1 MSREARD
8 APQFYLT
15 APTACPYLSGQ
26 QERKIFTH
34 LVGKR
39 AAALNDLLTQT
50 GFRRSQ
56 TIAYRPAC
64 ESCRACVSVR
74 VLVDDFRPSASQRR
88 TMRMNADLL
97 GQFVSPKPT
106 NEHYALFRAYL
117 DARHPEGGMADMSS
131 LDFAMMVEDTH
142 IDTVLTEYRP
152 RSGTGERS
160 SGPLLAVCLT
170 DRLADGLSLVYSFY
184 APEIAR
190 RSLRRLRHS
199 RPYREGAPARPAP
212 CLSRLLGRG
221 LEEDGLQGLLPA
233 PGAPG
238 PARLGA
244 SGAVGGRGRP
254 DFKSVMARSRSH
266 FAYKRRSSN
275 CAIHVAK
282 MSMVAVRL
290 APVRCRVPVEP
301 R

>member
-1 MSREARD
+1 VRD

-15 APTACPYLSGQ
+15 APSPCPYLPGQ

-39 AAALNDLLTQT
+39 AASLNDLLTQT

-74 VLVDDFRPSASQRR
+74 VLVDDFRPNKSQRR
-88 TMRMNADLL
+88 TLRANGDLV
-97 GQFVSPKPT
+97 GTPIPPKPT
-106 NEHYALFRAYL
+106 SDHFALFRAYL

-142 IDTVLTEYRP
+142 IDTQLIEYRAREP
-152 RSGTGERS
+152 DGRRP
-160 SGPLLAVCLT
+160 GPLHAVCLT

-184 APEIAR
+184 APHHPR
-190 RSLRRLRHS
+190 RSLGAFVILDHIAKARALGLPHVYLGYWVEGS
-199 RPYREGAPARPAP
+199 RKMGYKAAY
-212 CLSRLLGRG
+212 
-221 LEEDGLQGLLPA
+221 LPQE
-233 PGAPG
+233 
-238 PARLGA
+238 RLGLH
-244 SGAVGGRGRP
+244 GW
-254 DFKSVMARSRSH
+254 
-266 FAYKRRSSN
+266 N
-275 CAIHVAK
+275 
-282 MSMVAVRL
+282 
-290 APVRCRVPVEP
+290 RVE

>member
-1 MSREARD
+1 MTREVRD

-15 APTACPYLSGQ
+15 APSPCPYLPGQ

-39 AAALNDLLTQT
+39 AASLNDLLTQT

-74 VLVDDFRPSASQRR
+74 VLVSDFRPNTSQRR
-88 TMRMNADLL
+88 AARANGDLL
-97 GQFVSPKPT
+97 GAFTPPKPT
-106 NEHYALFRAYL
+106 NEHFSLFRAYL

-142 IDTVLTEYRP
+142 IDTHLVEYRV
-152 RSGTGERS
+152 RGQEGEQP
-160 SGPLLAVCLT
+160 GPLYAVCLT

-184 APEIAR
+184 APHHPR
-190 RSLRRLRHS
+190 RSLGAFVILDHIEKARALGLPHV
-199 RPYREGAPARPAP
+199 YLGYWVEGSKKMGYKSAY
-212 CLSRLLGRG
+212 
-221 LEEDGLQGLLPA
+221 LPQE
-233 PGAPG
+233 
-238 PARLGA
+238 RLGLH
-244 SGAVGGRGRP
+244 GW
-254 DFKSVMARSRSH
+254 AR
-266 FAYKRRSSN
+266 
-275 CAIHVAK
+275 
-282 MSMVAVRL
+282 
-290 APVRCRVPVEP
+290 VE

>member
-1 MSREARD
+1 MTREVRD

-15 APTACPYLSGQ
+15 APSPCPYLAGQ

-39 AAALNDLLTQT
+39 AASLNDLLTQT

-74 VLVDDFRPSASQRR
+74 VLVDDFRPNDSQRR
-88 TMRMNADLL
+88 AIRANADLL
-97 GQFVSPKPT
+97 GSFVPPKPT
-106 NEHYALFRAYL
+106 NEHFSLFRAYL

-142 IDTVLTEYRP
+142 IDTQLAEYRLRRTP
-152 RSGTGERS
+152 NEA
-160 SGPLLAVCLT
+160 GPLYAVCLT

-184 APEIAR
+184 APHHAR
-190 RSLRRLRHS
+190 RSLGAYVILDHIEKARALGLPHV
-199 RPYREGAPARPAP
+199 YLGYWVEGSKKMGYKAAY
-212 CLSRLLGRG
+212 
-221 LEEDGLQGLLPA
+221 LPQE
-233 PGAPG
+233 
-238 PARLGA
+238 RLGLH
-244 SGAVGGRGRP
+244 GWT
-254 DFKSVMARSRSH
+254 
-266 FAYKRRSSN
+266 
-275 CAIHVAK
+275 
-282 MSMVAVRL
+282 
-290 APVRCRVPVEP
+290 RVE

>member
-1 MSREARD
+1 VGEGVSREARD

-15 APTACPYLSGQ
+15 APSACPYLPGQ

-88 TMRMNADLL
+88 TMRANADLL
-97 GQFVSPKPT
+97 GVFGALKPT
-106 NEHYALFRAYL
+106 NEHYILFRSYL

-152 RSGTGERS
+152 RSGRGDQQT

-184 APEIAR
+184 APNARR
-190 RSLRRLRHS
+190 RSLGSYVILDHIEKARRLGLPHVYLGYWVEGS
-199 RPYREGAPARPAP
+199 RKMGYKA
-212 CLSRLLGRG
+212 SY
-221 LEEDGLQGLLPA
+221 LPQE
-233 PGAPG
+233 
-238 PARLGA
+238 RLGLH
-244 SGAVGGRGRP
+244 GW
-254 DFKSVMARSRSH
+254 AR
-266 FAYKRRSSN
+266 
-275 CAIHVAK
+275 
-282 MSMVAVRL
+282 
-290 APVRCRVPVEP
+290 VE

>member
-1 MSREARD
+1 MTREVRD

-15 APTACPYLSGQ
+15 APSPCPYLPGQ

-39 AAALNDLLTQT
+39 AASLNDLLTQT

-74 VLVDDFRPSASQRR
+74 VLVNEFKPSESQRR
-88 TMRMNADLL
+88 ALKANADLAGAL
-97 GQFVSPKPT
+97 VPPKPA
-106 NEHYALFRAYL
+106 NEHFALFRSYL

-142 IDTVLTEYRP
+142 IDTHLAEYRAP
-152 RSGTGERS
+152 PAETRPGR
-160 SGPLLAVCLT
+160 LYAVCLT

-184 APEIAR
+184 APDLPR
-190 RSLRRLRHS
+190 RSLGSFVILDHIERARALGLPHV
-199 RPYREGAPARPAP
+199 YLGYWVEGSKKMGYKA
-212 CLSRLLGRG
+212 SY
-221 LEEDGLQGLLPA
+221 LPQE
-233 PGAPG
+233 
-238 PARLGA
+238 RLGLH
-244 SGAVGGRGRP
+244 GWT
-254 DFKSVMARSRSH
+254 
-266 FAYKRRSSN
+266 
-275 CAIHVAK
+275 
-282 MSMVAVRL
+282 
-290 APVRCRVPVEP
+290 RVE

>member
-1 MSREARD
+1 VTREVRD

-15 APTACPYLSGQ
+15 APSPCPYLPGQ

-39 AAALNDLLTQT
+39 APSLNDLLTQT

-74 VLVDDFRPSASQRR
+74 VLVDDFRPNGSQRR
-88 TMRMNADLL
+88 ARRANADLV
-97 GQFVSPKPT
+97 GAFAPPKPST
-106 NEHYALFRAYL
+106 EHFTLFRSYL

-142 IDTVLTEYRP
+142 IDTQLVEYRA
-152 RSGTGERS
+152 RGEGGQGA
-160 SGPLLAVCLT
+160 GPLYAVCLT

-184 APEIAR
+184 APHHAR
-190 RSLRRLRHS
+190 RSLGAFVILNHIEKARALGLPHV
-199 RPYREGAPARPAP
+199 YLGYWVEGSKKMGYKAAY
-212 CLSRLLGRG
+212 
-221 LEEDGLQGLLPA
+221 LPQE
-233 PGAPG
+233 
-238 PARLGA
+238 RLGLH
-244 SGAVGGRGRP
+244 GWT
-254 DFKSVMARSRSH
+254 
-266 FAYKRRSSN
+266 
-275 CAIHVAK
+275 
-282 MSMVAVRL
+282 
-290 APVRCRVPVEP
+290 RVE